1 MASFKDRLKQQLSS
15 SLYQSIK
22 CAMQEMLGQVE
33 SLVER
38 AVERALLPEDQGT
51 LLDCPS
57 LTSAVSQINISEA
70 HLRLNEALVAG
81 TSGNTEFSGTGVFQE
96 QDFGDCFNEK
106 VENNQQ
112 ELDERQTDSYSD
124 DSNEAWREKHGATS
138 SRGWKKKDSVQKEEV
153 TQSEVTPHC
162 SDVCGTAAPE
172 VNISQLQLSSNQSL
186 SVDGRQ
192 TDPFFDSDDSN
203 ETWVRH
209 GATPS
214 RGWKKKDSDQ
224 KEVTQSGEIFR
235 VDQGPGLD
243 FPCPIPAAPEVNI
256 SQLQLSS
263 NQSLSD
269 ASSLTRGWCENRI
282 QFFLHPSTSR
292 TMSTNSSVP
301 RGCVASVDS
310 LYYSLCDLSAVW
322 GVVLEAFAA
331 AGIVFCFVLFIALL
345 ASLPFT
351 KDKNRR
357 SSIPLHAFFLFVT
370 CGLFCLTFA
379 FIVGKD
385 FSTCAS
391 RRFLFG
397 VLFAGCFSCLLMHAV
412 RLNFLVRRDS
422 GPPSW
427 ALGLGMLGLCLVEAI
442 INTEWLII
450 TIVRAPLPPLNGT
463 EIGRATATPCNIAN
477 QDFVMALIYVMVLI
491 SATFVASLVIM
502 CAIALVAN
510 AWVFLV
516 VHTIPEV
523 CCLGIEEDEEPALGQ
538 DLYPSRAVGFETI
551 LKDQS
556 SQNLFMENKAFSM
569 DEPSHVSKPMSP
581 YSGYT
586 GQLRASVY
594 QPTELALIS
603 KSTAN
608 RPPEVGYDNV
618 IPRATAPSAGSS
630 GQSTPSTR
638 ADSNGSSGNG
648 LHRTTQW

>member
-1 MASFKDRLKQQLSS
+1 
-15 SLYQSIK
+15 
-22 CAMQEMLGQVE
+22 
-33 SLVER
+33 
-38 AVERALLPEDQGT
+38 
-51 LLDCPS
+51 
-57 LTSAVSQINISEA
+57 
-70 HLRLNEALVAG
+70 
-81 TSGNTEFSGTGVFQE
+81 
-96 QDFGDCFNEK
+96 
-106 VENNQQ
+106 
-112 ELDERQTDSYSD
+112 
-124 DSNEAWREKHGATS
+124 
-138 SRGWKKKDSVQKEEV
+138 
-153 TQSEVTPHC
+153 
-162 SDVCGTAAPE
+162 
-172 VNISQLQLSSNQSL
+172 
-186 SVDGRQ
+186 
-192 TDPFFDSDDSN
+192 
-203 ETWVRH
+203 
-209 GATPS
+209 
-214 RGWKKKDSDQ
+214 
-224 KEVTQSGEIFR
+224 
-235 VDQGPGLD
+235 
-243 FPCPIPAAPEVNI
+243 
-256 SQLQLSS
+256 
-263 NQSLSD
+263 
-269 ASSLTRGWCENRI
+269 
-282 QFFLHPSTSR
+282 
-292 TMSTNSSVP
+292 MSTNSSVP

-502 CAIALVAN
+502 CGKNNQWKMEGATVLIASLFSIFIWIAWIVMYVFGNERTGGPTWDDPTLAIALVAN